1 MKEISFKND
10 ILPLKDR
17 LFRLALRIT
26 LSREEAEDIVQ
37 ETLIRIW
44 NKRDE
49 WHEIENME
57 SFLMT
62 ICRNI
67 SLDLLEKKESRNVSL
82 DEEIHDMAD
91 NSLSPDDLLMRQQ
104 QYQRIEKAIEELPEK
119 QRTVVQ
125 LRDIEGKNYQEIADI
140 MGLTLS
146 DVKVNLFR
154 GRQTLKQ
161 KLNKE

>member
-44 NKRDE
+44 QKRDE

-57 SFLMT
+57 SFSMT
-62 ICRNI
+62 ICRNL

-82 DEEIHDMAD
+82 DEETHDMAD
-91 NSLSPDDLLMRQQ
+91 NSLSPDDHLVQQ
-104 QYQRIEKAIEELPEK
+104 QKYDEIAKAIEQLPEK
-119 QRTVVQ
+119 QRTVIQ

-140 MGLTLS
+140 MGISLS

-161 KLNKE
+161 KLTKE